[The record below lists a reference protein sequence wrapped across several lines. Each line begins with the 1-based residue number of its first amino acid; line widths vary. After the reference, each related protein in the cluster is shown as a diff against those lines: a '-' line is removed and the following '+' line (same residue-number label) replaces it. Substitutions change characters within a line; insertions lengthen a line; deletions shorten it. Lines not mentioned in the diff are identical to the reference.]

1 MNGPL
6 VAAGSG
12 TAQQVGV
19 RRGLADR
26 ARRALRVVGR
36 TGVGTRRATGHRSP
50 RRRDPRDHTRRGR
63 GHVQRTDLAE
73 RRHRRGVRRLR
84 RERPGRGIGHRRL
97 RAHRPAG
104 DARRRHLP
112 RGVADHLPG
121 LAPALGH
128 EHVQHRHAFGRRRR
142 RGRPRWRHSRGG
154 EPVARPRHGGHLR
167 RRPRGG
173 RTVVVLAPVAPR
185 RAQATRRFDGRR
197 AAAPRPVGYGR
208 GARRHRVAGHRL
220 SGPARH
226 GRRIVGRAHRRIV
239 RQRHHHRPDRPGN
252 DAVARR
258 VARPADLPVDRTV
271 MADTDRRAR
280 EFTAGPRRLRARR
293 AHPHE
298 GADEGDRR
306 RRHRSHRGGCCMAR
320 RCAGVGDPAPT
331 DRGGVAGPGRARR
344 VMGRAL
350 RRRCGVGRRDH
361 DERDRAAVVQRPR
374 RHRVRAGVDG
384 EDRTGVGTP
393 GDRREEPARARPG
406 DRGGG
411 GVG

>member
-6 VAAGSG
+6 VARGQAPRNKWAFGAVLLIVLGALFGWSAGPVSAHAEQLDIDPPAGAILETTPDEVVVTFNEPISLSGGTAEVFDDSGESVPVEASVTDASVHIDLPATLDDGTYLVAWRIISQDSHPLSG
-12 TAQQVGV
+12 TSTFSIGTPSAGGAAEVDLGGGTPAAASLWRV
-19 RRGLADR
+19 LAM
-26 ARRALRVVGR
+26 A
-36 TGVGTRRATGHRSP
+36 GTYG
-50 RRRDPRDHTRRGR
+50 
-63 GHVQRTDLAE
+63 
-73 RRHRRGVRRLR
+73 
-84 RERPGRGIGHRRL
+84 
-97 RAHRPAG
+97 
-104 DARRRHLP
+104 
-112 RGVADHLPG
+112 
-121 LAPALGH
+121 
-128 EHVQHRHAFGRRRR
+128 
-142 RGRPRWRHSRGG
+142 
-154 EPVARPRHGGHLR
+154 

-185 RAQATRRFDGRR
+185 RAPATRRFDGRR

-239 RQRHHHRPDRPGN
+239 RQRHDHRPDRPGN

-258 VARPADLPVDRTV
+258 VARPADLPVDRSV
-271 MADTDRRAR
+271 VADTDRRAR

-320 RCAGVGDPAPT
+320 RRAGVGDHAPP

-384 EDRTGVGTP
+384 EDRTGVGAP